1 MQCSAVEE
9 EDPVQVENNLRDARC
24 DLFQASLELLRV
36 RQVELARELAERN
49 LADIGLAHLELV
61 RRHTRQHTAVR
72 GRRRGRLQLR
82 RGGHH
87 EAMLLVTAT
96 SKAPDAP
103 AGSG

>member
-36 RQVELARELAERN
+36 RQVELAP
-49 LADIGLAHLELV
+49 
-61 RRHTRQHTAVR
+61 VR

-96 SKAPDAP
+96 SKAPDAS